1 MSFSGALICGVSFF
15 LTTLIPFPRVV
26 ALNFFLWKD
35 WGMSPDWM
43 LI

>member
-26 ALNFFLWKD
+26 ALNFFLMERL
-35 WGMSPDWM
+35 GYEP
-43 LI
+43 